1 VDVLVVVATPGEG
14 TWVRPPARLLVCGV
28 GPVEAAVA
36 TAAAL
41 AERDP
46 MRCCMP
52 EWRAPADGRDLRSG
66 AVVVGTESRYTDLA
80 ARLDGLER
88 LARPDAALLARVT
101 AALPEAEPQAIAT
114 SAAVAGSTSA
124 AVEAMEGFGVLR
136 AATLAGVP
144 AVELRVVANEVEE
157 DDRERWDIAGAL
169 RVLSAVGPRAMA
181 AIVGA

>member
-1 VDVLVVVATPGEG
+1 MDVLVVVATPGEG
-14 TWVRPPARLLVCGV
+14 AWVRPPARLLVCGV

-41 AERDP
+41 AERRPDALLHAGVAGA
-46 MRCCMP
+46 R
-52 EWRAPADGRDLRSG
+52 RSARLRPG
-66 AVVVGTESRYTDLA
+66 AVVIGTESRYTDLA

-88 LARPDAALLARVT
+88 LAHPDAALLARVA

-136 AATLAGVP
+136 AATLAVVP

-157 DDRERWDIAGAL
+157 DDRERWDIPGAL
-169 RVLSAVGPRAMA
+169 RVLSAVGPRAVA